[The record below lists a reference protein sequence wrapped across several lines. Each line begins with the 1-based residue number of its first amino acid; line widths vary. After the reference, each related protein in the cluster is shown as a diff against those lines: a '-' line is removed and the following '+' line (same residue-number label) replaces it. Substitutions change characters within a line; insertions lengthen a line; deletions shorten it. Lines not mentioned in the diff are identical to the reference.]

1 MTIVWIFDPKLES
14 IALSVCASRNLQ
26 SLELC
31 FDYPSGDN
39 GWHWSPSTLFASLDS
54 VTLPFLHTFR
64 ADGAIDD
71 NWYRSFN
78 VSNSGSIGAF
88 FTRHQGLRTISL
100 GWMGRRVPAVTI
112 SPETVA
118 ALFPS
123 VTHFSA
129 PPFLCGPVIASNLAD
144 QLERLEIWDFDTSA
158 NLTTAIPLVKGL
170 PKLRKL
176 TIDGTKMRTVD
187 MNTVKRI
194 LNRAPG
200 LEEFSIL
207 RRVKWAVCISP
218 IVKVDTETA
227 WSRQGE
233 LLQSLQLTP
242 ELRILSF
249 ESAKWSGVAVARE
262 WDEYV
267 LRLAQICPKLQ
278 RVNNVEPMLKTSW
291 DIWRE
296 DGKCILSKV

>member
-1 MTIVWIFDPKLES
+1 MLDLKNLEHFALTVRQMIWIFDPKLES

-26 SLELC
+26 SLQLC

-39 GWHWSPSTLFASLDS
+39 GWHWSPSTLFASFDS

-78 VSNSGSIGAF
+78 APNSGSIGAF

-100 GWMGRRVPAVTI
+100 GWMGRRVPVVTI
-112 SPETVA
+112 APETVA

-144 QLERLEIWDFDTSA
+144 QLEHLGMWDFDTSA

-170 PKLRKL
+170 PRLRKL
-176 TIDGTKMRTVD
+176 TIDGTKMSTVD

-207 RRVKWAVCISP
+207 RRVKWA
-218 IVKVDTETA
+218 D
-227 WSRQGE
+227 E
-233 LLQSLQLTP
+233 LLQSLQLAP

-262 WDEYV
+262 WDEYA
-267 LRLAQICPKLQ
+267 LSLAQICPKLQ

-296 DGKCILSKV
+296 DGKCILSKS